1 MSTIPRVP
9 ESGETYRVQAS
20 ATPRWIIIVFVLL
33 FAVLGYGIYAEQASR
48 KSLEADVSRA
58 NQRSEMLAAKLE
70 QTNSRLAEIRG
81 QLDVTS
87 EKLGLTQG
95 ELARARDI
103 AQSVKKQQ
111 AAAEQELSAK
121 IGQVQQESEAK
132 IGQVSTDV
140 SGAKSDIEA
149 TKKDVEATKSKLDRA
164 MGDLNVMSGLIAHNK
179 DELED
184 LKRRGDRN
192 IFDFDV
198 KKSNALS
205 RVGPISVRLKKV
217 DTRRNKYT
225 MDVIADDK
233 TIEKKDK
240 TASEPVQFYT
250 RASKSVYEIVVFD
263 LKKDRAV
270 GYLSTPKQ

>member
-1 MSTIPRVP
+1 MSSAPHAP
-9 ESGETYRVQAS
+9 ESGETYRVETS
-20 ATPRWIIIVFVLL
+20 ATPRWVIVVFVVL

-48 KSLEADVSRA
+48 KSMEADISRA

-70 QTNSRLAEIRG
+70 QTNSRLAEVKG

-87 EKLGLTQG
+87 EKLGLTQE
-95 ELARARDI
+95 ELSRARDI

-111 AAAEQELSAK
+111 SASEKELEAK
-121 IGQVQQESEAK
+121 IGKVEQESEAK
-132 IGQVSTDV
+132 LGRVSTDV
-140 SGAKSDIEA
+140 SGAKSEIEA
-149 TKKDVEATKSKLDRA
+149 AKKDIEATKSKLDRA
-164 MGDLNVMSGLIAHNK
+164 MGDMNVMSGLIAHNK
-179 DELED
+179 EELEE
-184 LKRRGDRN
+184 LKRRGERN

-198 KKSNALS
+198 KKSNAPT

-217 DTRRNKYT
+217 DTKRNKYT

-263 LKKDRAV
+263 LTKDRAV

>member
-1 MSTIPRVP
+1 MSSSPNVP
-9 ESGETYRVQAS
+9 DSGETYRVQAS
-20 ATPRWIIIVFVLL
+20 VTPRWVIIVFVLL
-33 FAVLGYGIYAEQASR
+33 FAVLGYGIYAGQASR
-48 KSLEADVSRA
+48 KSLEADISRA

-70 QTNSRLAEIRG
+70 QTNSRLAEIKG

-87 EKLGLTQG
+87 EKLGLTQD
-95 ELARARDI
+95 ELSRARDI

-111 AAAEQELSAK
+111 AASEKELAAK
-121 IGQVQQESEAK
+121 IGQVQQESETK

-140 SGAKSDIEA
+140 SGTKSDLEA
-149 TKKDVEATKSKLDRA
+149 TKKDVAATKSKLDHA
-164 MGDLNVMSGLIAHNK
+164 MGDMNVMSGLIAHNK
-179 DELED
+179 EEVEE
-184 LKRRGDRN
+184 LKRRGERN

-198 KKSNALS
+198 KKSNAPS

-217 DTRRNKYT
+217 DTKRNKYT

-250 RASKSVYEIVVFD
+250 RASKSVYELVVFD
-263 LKKDRAV
+263 LTKDRAV